1 MAYHHRQTFEA
12 EPRLCCPQDDRSG
25 AGGIASFRGRTI
37 KPKTSIR
44 PFWLFCWSARN
55 VDAVKV
61 HTYGDDPGE
70 VSRLM
75 FEISVGW
82 EWGAG
87 GISTGSMKPL
97 DRGTG
102 VFTDDSVWVVR

>member
-1 MAYHHRQTFEA
+1 MVPDTRRRGLLSYGARHLGAFEL
-12 EPRLCCPQDDRSG
+12 RLPLEW
-25 AGGIASFRGRTI
+25 
-37 KPKTSIR
+37 PIR